1 VGHRQTDGPLDE
13 RMDRRGVQMWS
24 FLITKENLKLAYIL
38 LGGTELFTAVR
49 VPV

>member
-1 VGHRQTDGPLDE
+1 
-13 RMDRRGVQMWS
+13 MDRRRAHMWS

-38 LGGTELFTAVR
+38 LGGAELFTAVR